1 MNKQQKICIIGGS
14 GFVGLH
20 LCARLVKRGY
30 RVRVLTRDAEAAKAV
45 RVLPGVELRQAN
57 VHDPAVLEAQF
68 QGQAAVINLAG
79 ILNERREGD
88 FEAVHVELP
97 RRIVAA
103 CQAAGVR
110 RLLHMSALKA
120 DLPEPPSRYLR
131 SKGEG
136 ERLVLAAQD
145 LDVTVFRPSVIFGPE
160 DDFFNR
166 FARLLALA
174 PGVFPLACAEARFAP
189 VYVVDVAE
197 AYVRALQLKETIG
210 QGYELCGPKAYT
222 LHEIVAYVARLSG
235 HKRLIIDLGPRL
247 SWLQARLMEF
257 LPGKPFTRD
266 NYLSTRCNS
275 LCKSRFPE
283 IFAVTPTPVEAVVPA
298 YLGPREH
305 NHWLSELRRHARRD

>member
-1 MNKQQKICIIGGS
+1 MNKQQICIIGGS

-68 QGQAAVINLAG
+68 RGQTAVINLAG
-79 ILNERREGD
+79 ILNERRKGD
-88 FEAVHVELP
+88 FETVHVELP
-97 RRIVAA
+97 RRIIAA

-120 DLPEPPSRYLR
+120 DLPEPPSHYLR

-174 PGVFPLACAEARFAP
+174 PGVLPLACAEARFAP

-197 AYVRALQLKETIG
+197 AHVRALGLKETIG
-210 QGYELCGPKAYT
+210 QGYELCGPKAYS
-222 LHEIVAYVARLSG
+222 LHEIVAYVARLTG

-247 SWLQARLMEF
+247 SWLQARLMEW

-283 IFAVTPTPVEAVVPA
+283 IFAITPAPVEAVVPA

-305 NHWLSELRRHARRD
+305 NHQLSRLRRRARRG

>member
-1 MNKQQKICIIGGS
+1 MNKQQVCIIGGS

-20 LCARLVKRGY
+20 LCARLVKQGY
-30 RVRVLTRDAEAAKAV
+30 RVRVLTRNAEAAKDI
-45 RVLPGVELRQAN
+45 RVLPGVELRQ
-57 VHDPAVLEAQF
+57 VDIRDPVALEAQF
-68 QGQAAVINLAG
+68 RGLAAVINLAG
-79 ILNERREGD
+79 ILNEHRQGG
-88 FEAVHVELP
+88 FQAVHVELP

-103 CQAAGVR
+103 CHAAGVR

-120 DLPEPPSRYLR
+120 DLPNPPSEYLR

-136 ERLVLAAQD
+136 ERLVLSAQD
-145 LDVTVFRPSVIFGPE
+145 LDVTVFRPSVIFGPQ

-166 FARLLALA
+166 FARLLTLA

-197 AYVRALQLKETIG
+197 AFVRALHTKETIG
-210 QGYELCGPKAYT
+210 QGYELCGPRAYS
-222 LHEIVAYVARLSG
+222 LHEIVAYVAQLTSQR
-235 HKRLIIDLGPRL
+235 RLIIDLGPRL

-283 IFAVTPTPVEAVVPA
+283 IFDITPAPVEAVVPA

-305 NHWLSELRRHARRD
+305 NHYLSRLRQRARRD